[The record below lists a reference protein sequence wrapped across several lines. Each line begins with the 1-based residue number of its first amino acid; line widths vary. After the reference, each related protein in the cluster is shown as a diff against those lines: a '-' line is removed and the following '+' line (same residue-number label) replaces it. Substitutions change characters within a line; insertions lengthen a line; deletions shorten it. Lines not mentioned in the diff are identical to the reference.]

1 MPTLMER
8 REKRANLFEQLKEV
22 NDRTEYD
29 PQGQDKEQVD
39 RLNNELDR
47 EDAIISRI
55 EAEQEREKSYNRT
68 DRTGVLPPSGE
79 PGGNPQDEQA
89 EKYLNVWKDALR
101 NGVANLELE
110 DRKILNTGRLSLPK
124 NAAGSGTASAGGY
137 AVPPA
142 FREQFIQTMKYY
154 GPMLQ
159 EAEVIET
166 ETGAAMPWPT
176 NDDTSNVGA
185 ILAENTQVTEQDVTL
200 GTNTIGAYMYTSKLV
215 RVSFQL
221 MQDLPTFESWLI
233 DRLAERVG
241 RILNAHFTTGT
252 GSSQPNGIVTGG
264 TVGVTGTGSFGTLGV
279 FGTQGADN
287 VISLVESLDPAYGA
301 SSNLKFMGHQGVR
314 KALRLLKDTQN
325 RYLWEVSLQ
334 NGVPDSVL
342 GYQFLVNNDMATPAA
357 SSKSLIFGDIRAAYL
372 ARIVREL
379 ATLRL
384 DERYADFLQVGFLSF
399 KRADG
404 NVQNANAYRVFQ
416 TSVTA

>member
-29 PQGQDKEQVD
+29 PQGQDLEQVD
-39 RLNNELDR
+39 RLNDELDR
-47 EDAIISRI
+47 EDAVIARI
-55 EAEQEREKSYNRT
+55 EKEQAREASYNRT
-68 DRTGVLPPSGE
+68 DRTGVLPPSD
-79 PGGNPQDEQA
+79 GGSPQDEQA
-89 EKYLNVWKDALR
+89 TRYLNVWSDAIR
-101 NGVANLELE
+101 NGVASLEPE
-110 DRKILNTGRLSLPK
+110 DRKILNAARLSLPK

-221 MQDLPTFESWLI
+221 MQDLPTFEGWLI
-233 DRLAERVG
+233 DRLAERIG

-279 FGTQGADN
+279 FGTNGADN
-287 VISLVESLDPAYGA
+287 VIDLVEALDPAYGA
-301 SSNLKFMGHQGVR
+301 SSNLKFMGHQQVR
-314 KALRLLKDTQN
+314 RALRKLKDTQQ
-325 RYLWEVSLQ
+325 RYLWEISLQ

-357 SSKSLIFGDIRAAYL
+357 SSKSLLFGDIRAAYL

-384 DERYADFLQVGFLSF
+384 DERYADFLQAGFLAF

-404 NVQNANAYRVFQ
+404 QVQNTNAYRVFQ